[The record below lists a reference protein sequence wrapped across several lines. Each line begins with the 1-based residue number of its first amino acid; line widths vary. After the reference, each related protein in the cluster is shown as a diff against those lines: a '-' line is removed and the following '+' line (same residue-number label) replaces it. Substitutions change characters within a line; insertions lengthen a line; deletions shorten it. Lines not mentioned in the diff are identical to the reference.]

1 MATTQIQTVHTGADK
16 AKLGLAVALVLAALS
31 GFYLLGQQ
39 GQWLQWGVL
48 LACLAGA
55 VVVFFLSESGRQ
67 LAGFGREAWR
77 EVRKVVWPARKEAMQ
92 ITAYV
97 FGCADH
103 GAVPLAVGQDAGMA
117 FLRFDSGMEKIMT
130 DAVAS
135 PSAVSPMAASAN
147 PDLRWYVVHAYSGM
161 EKAVERNIL
170 ERIARSGMQHK
181 FGRILVPM
189 EEVVEVK
196 NGQKRTTERKFFPG
210 YVLVEMIMDDE
221 SWHLVKHTNKVTGFV
236 GGAKNRPAPI
246 SEAEVM
252 KIVNQMQE
260 GTEKPRH
267 KVEFVVGE
275 YVRVKDG
282 PFTDFNGSVEDVN
295 YEKSKVRVSVTIF
308 GRSTPVE
315 LEFSQIEKT

>member
-1 MATTQIQTVHTGADK
+1 MTD
-16 AKLGLAVALVLAALS
+16 
-31 GFYLLGQQ
+31 
-39 GQWLQWGVL
+39 
-48 LACLAGA
+48 
-55 VVVFFLSESGRQ
+55 VVETPASE
-67 LAGFGREAWR
+67 
-77 EVRKVVWPARKEAMQ
+77 P
-92 ITAYV
+92 I
-97 FGCADH
+97 
-103 GAVPLAVGQDAGMA
+103 PLAPA
-117 FLRFDSGMEKIMT
+117 
-130 DAVAS
+130 
-135 PSAVSPMAASAN
+135 AN

-170 ERIARSGMQHK
+170 ERINRAGMQDK

-196 NGQKRTTERKFFPG
+196 NGQKKTTERKFFPG
-210 YVLVEMIMDDE
+210 YVLVEMVMGDDT
-221 SWHLVKHTNKVTGFV
+221 WHLVKHTNKVTGFV
-236 GGAKNRPAPI
+236 GGAKNRPSPI
-246 SEAEVM
+246 SEAEVA

-267 KVEFVVGE
+267 KIEFVVGE

-295 YEKSKVRVSVTIF
+295 YDKSKVRVAVTIF